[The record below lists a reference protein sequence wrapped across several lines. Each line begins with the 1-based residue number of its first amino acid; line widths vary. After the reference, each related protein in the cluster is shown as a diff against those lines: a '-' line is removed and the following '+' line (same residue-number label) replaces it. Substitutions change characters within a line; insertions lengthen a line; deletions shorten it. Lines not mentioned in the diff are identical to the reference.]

1 VNRKTCAKFS
11 IIALLS
17 TLFVS
22 FSMTKVS
29 ASSQPLVPFYT
40 VQGPYYASIDGMGT
54 INSTGLIGINK
65 PSASAVVTRA
75 FFISSA
81 KGGGASSPSPRATV
95 AGVQVTYNQEVF
107 GSVFSEVTSIIAPI
121 MNETPSGVTN
131 VTIGNANNAEGHILA
146 VVFRDTS
153 ISTTNTVV
161 LSFGKAANTG
171 SKTTFNFTT
180 PLNKQLGMSVIMSL
194 GISYGFQGGTTDRT
208 AKGSNTGQLSRVSLT
223 TSSGITRYVTG
234 SAGGADDCYPTNSSP
249 TNGCLLT
256 VGDFNDLVATP
267 DDSTSAT
274 TLVSPGDRELYE
286 LFGLLPNGIESF
298 TVNSVN
304 PSNDDYLFFA
314 GFNFTQIIVEA
325 VDQSTGGTTPAISTV
340 SPNSGGSAGGQT
352 ITITGTN
359 LSNVNSVTFGGTA
372 ATIVSK
378 TATSIV
384 VTNPAGSGTVDVR
397 VSGSNGS
404 FTRYSGFTYEDAI
417 TPSSTLVITGT
428 SPYTKGKTLTLISEA
443 NLTGKTTFY
452 SKGRAITSC
461 ANMAT
466 VLIAGKHQA
475 TCTWKLAIHG
485 VQDVYAIH
493 RPTDTQYA
501 TTRSST
507 FWLNVAVRTSR
518 P

>member
-1 VNRKTCAKFS
+1 MKLALV
-11 IIALLS
+11 ALLS

-22 FSMTKVS
+22 ISITEAS
-29 ASSQPLVPFYT
+29 ATNQPLVPFYT

-54 INSTGLIGINK
+54 VNSTGIIGVNK

-75 FFISSA
+75 FFMSSA
-81 KGGGASSPSPRATV
+81 KAGGGSSPSPRATV
-95 AGVQVTYNQEVF
+95 AGVQVTYDQEVF

-121 MNETPSGVTN
+121 INDTPSGVTN
-131 VTIGNANNAEGHILA
+131 IAIGNANNSEGHILA

-153 ISTTNTVV
+153 ITTTNTVV

-171 SKTTFNFTT
+171 SKTTFNFPT
-180 PLNKQLGMSVIMSL
+180 PLNKQVGMSVIMSL
-194 GISYGFQGGTTDRT
+194 GISYGFQSGFSDRT
-208 AKGSNTGQLSRVSLT
+208 AKGNNTGQFSRISLT
-223 TSSGITRYVTG
+223 TSSGITRYVSG
-234 SAGGADDCYPTNSSP
+234 SAGGADDCYPPDSSP

-256 VGDFNDLVATP
+256 VGDFNDLAATP

-274 TLVSPGDRELYE
+274 TLVSPADRELYE
-286 LFGLLPNGIESF
+286 LIGLLPNGIDSF

-314 GFNFTQIIVEA
+314 GFNFTQLSVEA
-325 VDQSTGGTTPAISTV
+325 VDQSVGGTTPAISTV
-340 SPNSGGSAGGQT
+340 SPNSGSTTGGQT

-359 LSNVNSVTFGGTA
+359 LSNVNSVTFGGIA

-384 VTNPAGSGTVDVR
+384 VTNPAGTGIVDVR
-397 VSGSNGS
+397 VSGTNGS
-404 FTRYSGFTYEDAI
+404 FTRYSAFTYED
-417 TPSSTLVITGT
+417 TLVPNVTLSMTGT
-428 SPYTKGKTLTLISEA
+428 APYTKGKTVTLVSEA
-443 NLTGKTTFY
+443 NLAGRATFY

-461 ANMAT
+461 SNLAT
-466 VLIAGKHQA
+466 VLTSGKYRA
-475 TCTWKLAIHG
+475 TCAWKLAIHG

-493 RPTDTQYA
+493 TPTDNQYSSK
-501 TTRSST
+501 RSST
-507 FWLNVAVRTSR
+507 IILNVTPRTSR